1 MNASHGTPAAA
12 SSQAPALAGKY
23 LTFHLAGE
31 SYGLPILKVQEII
44 RLMKITRVP
53 KAPGFVLG
61 VVNLRGKVIP
71 IINMRRKFG
80 LEAVP
85 DTERT
90 CIIVV
95 QIANGRQNIVL
106 GVVVDEVSEV
116 MDLNSEQLSKT
127 PPMGAGRRHR
137 IHHGH
142 GAASKT
148 TSSMLLDL
156 DKAFSTR
163 SFPRW
168 GLPRRDIAGGLT

>member
-95 QIANGRQNIVL
+95 QIANGGQNIVL

-127 PPMGAGRRHR
+127 PPMGAGVDTEYIMGMGRLENNVV
-137 IHHGH
+137 
-142 GAASKT
+142 
-148 TSSMLLDL
+148 MLLDL
-156 DKAFSTR
+156 DKAFSTQEL
-163 SFPRW
+163 SAMGAPAQD
-168 GLPRRDIAGGLT
+168 LQEA